1 MSKEENK
8 KYISTYTTKEVTE
21 FLKSLGLEEL
31 NQKIEELQI
40 EGYDLC
46 INNDALFNSLEIL
59 NPHNLIKLK
68 KNIHLELLKELK
80 IYFSF
85 LGNLYPIQLENDP
98 NLTIENISQNISEAF
113 NIKEKFALSTM
124 DNKILSSK
132 LKFINLFLL
141 EPEKYKTIKIFNPKE
156 INNNHNIIINKNK
169 IFDTTPSPISRKSDI
184 IKKEI
189 ENFPYIYT
197 SNTNTIPNEDNQII
211 KNQINNNVEK
221 DQMINIQIR
230 EKNEFDI
237 NNINENKEQN
247 NLFSNNYQFD
257 NNRKSINIFKK
268 DSFSSPHFSPSQSYN
283 KSNQRNQ
290 KKIDILGDLSNN
302 LKLMKENLLKNNIEL
317 EFQEPLLNMEN
328 NNIYN
333 QSETLIKNQ
342 ILNSNI
348 NIDNNTQN
356 YKNFNKYSNMIS
368 EQTEQNQNL
377 YKKYKDN
384 NIKKYP
390 SSNTSLENVNDKYQ
404 NNRNINNE
412 QNKIK
417 NIITKTSEIKKKNIT
432 NS

>member
-8 KYISTYTTKEVTE
+8 KYISTYTTKEVSE

-31 NQKIEELQI
+31 NPKIEELQI

-46 INNDALFNSLEIL
+46 INNNDLFNSLEIL

-68 KNIHLELLKELK
+68 KNINLELLKELK

-113 NIKEKFALSTM
+113 NINEKFALSTM

-156 INNNHNIIINKNK
+156 TNNKIINKNK

-184 IKKEI
+184 IKKEL
-189 ENFPYIYT
+189 ENIPYTYT
-197 SNTNTIPNEDNQII
+197 SNTNTFPNEENQFI
-211 KNQINNNVEK
+211 KNQNNNKEK
-221 DQMINIQIR
+221 EQMINIQI
-230 EKNEFDI
+230 D
-237 NNINENKEQN
+237 NNYMKDNKEPN
-247 NLFSNNYQFD
+247 NYFPNNYQYD

-283 KSNQRNQ
+283 KINQRNQ
-290 KKIDILGDLSNN
+290 NKIDILGDLSNN

-317 EFQEPLLNMEN
+317 EFQEPLLNIEN

-333 QSETLIKNQ
+333 QSGALIKNQ
-342 ILNSNI
+342 ILNPDINI
-348 NIDNNTQN
+348 NNNNQIYNN
-356 YKNFNKYSNMIS
+356 YNKYSNMT
-368 EQTEQNQNL
+368 TEQNQNI

-384 NIKKYP
+384 NNLYKKYP
-390 SSNTSLENVNDKYQ
+390 TSNTSLENVNDKYQ
-404 NNRNINNE
+404 SNRNINND
-412 QNKIK
+412 QNKIQ
-417 NIITKTSEIKKKNIT
+417 NIITKTSEIKKINIT

>member
-1 MSKEENK
+1 MSKEDNY
-8 KYISTYTTKEVTE
+8 KYISTYTTKELSE

-46 INNDALFNSLEIL
+46 INNNDLFNSLKIS

-68 KNIHLELLKELK
+68 KSIDLKLLKELK

-124 DNKILSSK
+124 DNKILNSK

-156 INNNHNIIINKNK
+156 INNKIINKNK

-184 IKKEI
+184 IKKEL
-189 ENFPYIYT
+189 ENIPYTYT
-197 SNTNTIPNEDNQII
+197 SNTNTFPNEENQFI
-211 KNQINNNVEK
+211 KNQNNNKEK
-221 DQMINIQIR
+221 EQMINIQI
-230 EKNEFDI
+230 D
-237 NNINENKEQN
+237 NNYMKDNKEPN
-247 NLFSNNYQFD
+247 NYFPNNYQYD

-283 KSNQRNQ
+283 KINQRNQ
-290 KKIDILGDLSNN
+290 NKIDILGDLSNN

-317 EFQEPLLNMEN
+317 EFQEPLLNMEKN

-333 QSETLIKNQ
+333 QSGSLMKNQ

-348 NIDNNTQN
+348 
-356 YKNFNKYSNMIS
+356 
-368 EQTEQNQNL
+368 
-377 YKKYKDN
+377 
-384 NIKKYP
+384 
-390 SSNTSLENVNDKYQ
+390 
-404 NNRNINNE
+404 
-412 QNKIK
+412 
-417 NIITKTSEIKKKNIT
+417 
-432 NS
+432 

>member
-8 KYISTYTTKEVTE
+8 KYISTYTTKEVSE

-31 NQKIEELQI
+31 NPKIEELQI

-46 INNDALFNSLEIL
+46 INNNDLFNSLEIL

-68 KNIHLELLKELK
+68 KNINLELLKELK

-113 NIKEKFALSTM
+113 NINEKFALSTM

-156 INNNHNIIINKNK
+156 TNNKIINKNK

-184 IKKEI
+184 IKKEL
-189 ENFPYIYT
+189 ENIPYTYT
-197 SNTNTIPNEDNQII
+197 SNTNTFQNEENQFI
-211 KNQINNNVEK
+211 KNQNNNKEK
-221 DQMINIQIR
+221 EQMINIQI
-230 EKNEFDI
+230 D
-237 NNINENKEQN
+237 NNYMKDNKQPN
-247 NLFSNNYQFD
+247 NYFPNNYQYD

-283 KSNQRNQ
+283 KINQRNQ
-290 KKIDILGDLSNN
+290 NKIDILGDLSNN

-317 EFQEPLLNMEN
+317 EFQEPLLNIEN

-333 QSETLIKNQ
+333 QSGALIKNQ
-342 ILNSNI
+342 ILNPDINI
-348 NIDNNTQN
+348 NNNNQIYNN
-356 YKNFNKYSNMIS
+356 YNKYSNMT
-368 EQTEQNQNL
+368 TEQNQNI

-384 NIKKYP
+384 NNLYKKYP
-390 SSNTSLENVNDKYQ
+390 TSNTSLENVNDKYQ
-404 NNRNINNE
+404 TNRNINSD
-412 QNKIK
+412 QNKIQ
-417 NIITKTSEIKKKNIT
+417 NIITKSSEIKKINIT

>member
-8 KYISTYTTKEVTE
+8 KYISTYTTKEVSD

-31 NQKIEELQI
+31 NPKIEELQI

-46 INNDALFNSLEIL
+46 INNNDLFNSLKIS

-68 KNIHLELLKELK
+68 KSIDLKLLKELK

-124 DNKILSSK
+124 DNKILNSK

-156 INNNHNIIINKNK
+156 INYNQNQLINKNK
-169 IFDTTPSPISRKSDI
+169 MFDTTPSPISRKSDI
-184 IKKEI
+184 IKKEL
-189 ENFPYIYT
+189 ENFPYTYT
-197 SNTNTIPNEDNQII
+197 SNTNSFPNEENQFI
-211 KNQINNNVEK
+211 KNKINKKEK
-221 DQMINIQIR
+221 DQMINIQISER
-230 EKNEFDI
+230 NEFFK
-237 NNINENKEQN
+237 NNINDNKEQN
-247 NLFSNNYQFD
+247 NYFNNNYQFD

-268 DSFSSPHFSPSQSYN
+268 DSFSSPLFSPNQYYN
-283 KSNQRNQ
+283 KVNK
-290 KKIDILGDLSNN
+290 KKIDILGDLNNN

-317 EFQEPLLNMEN
+317 EFQEPLLNMEKN

-333 QSETLIKNQ
+333 QSGSRMKNQ

-348 NIDNNTQN
+348 
-356 YKNFNKYSNMIS
+356 
-368 EQTEQNQNL
+368 
-377 YKKYKDN
+377 
-384 NIKKYP
+384 
-390 SSNTSLENVNDKYQ
+390 
-404 NNRNINNE
+404 
-412 QNKIK
+412 
-417 NIITKTSEIKKKNIT
+417 
-432 NS
+432 

>member
-8 KYISTYTTKEVTE
+8 KYISTYTTKEVSE

-31 NQKIEELQI
+31 NPKIEELQI

-46 INNDALFNSLEIL
+46 INNNDLFNSLEIL

-68 KNIHLELLKELK
+68 KNINLELLKELK

-113 NIKEKFALSTM
+113 NINEKFALSTM

-156 INNNHNIIINKNK
+156 TNNKIINKNK

-184 IKKEI
+184 IKKEL
-189 ENFPYIYT
+189 ENIPYTYT
-197 SNTNTIPNEDNQII
+197 SNTNTFPNEENQFI
-211 KNQINNNVEK
+211 KNQNNNKEK
-221 DQMINIQIR
+221 EQMINIQI
-230 EKNEFDI
+230 D
-237 NNINENKEQN
+237 NNYMKDNKQPN
-247 NLFSNNYQFD
+247 NYFPNNYQYD

-283 KSNQRNQ
+283 KINQRNQ
-290 KKIDILGDLSNN
+290 NKIDILGDLSNN

-317 EFQEPLLNMEN
+317 EFQEPLLNIEN

-333 QSETLIKNQ
+333 QSGALIKNQ
-342 ILNSNI
+342 ILNPDINI
-348 NIDNNTQN
+348 NNNNQIYNN
-356 YKNFNKYSNMIS
+356 YNKYSNMT
-368 EQTEQNQNL
+368 TEQNQNI

-384 NIKKYP
+384 NNLYKKYP
-390 SSNTSLENVNDKYQ
+390 TSNTSLENVNDKYQ
-404 NNRNINNE
+404 TNRNINSD
-412 QNKIK
+412 QNKIQ
-417 NIITKTSEIKKKNIT
+417 NIITKSSEIKKINIT

>member
-8 KYISTYTTKEVTE
+8 KYISTYTTKEVSE

-31 NQKIEELQI
+31 NPKIEELQI

-46 INNDALFNSLEIL
+46 INNNDLFNSLEIL

-68 KNIHLELLKELK
+68 KNINLELLKELK

-113 NIKEKFALSTM
+113 NINEKFALSTM

-156 INNNHNIIINKNK
+156 TNNKIINKNK

-184 IKKEI
+184 IKKEL
-189 ENFPYIYT
+189 ENIPYTYT
-197 SNTNTIPNEDNQII
+197 SNTNTFQNEENQFI
-211 KNQINNNVEK
+211 KNQNNNKEK
-221 DQMINIQIR
+221 EQMINIQI
-230 EKNEFDI
+230 D
-237 NNINENKEQN
+237 NNYMKDNKQPN
-247 NLFSNNYQFD
+247 NYFPNNYQYD

-283 KSNQRNQ
+283 KINQRNQ
-290 KKIDILGDLSNN
+290 NKIDILGDLSNN

-317 EFQEPLLNMEN
+317 EFQEPLLNIEN

-333 QSETLIKNQ
+333 QSGALIKNQ
-342 ILNSNI
+342 ILNPDINI
-348 NIDNNTQN
+348 NNNNQIYNN
-356 YKNFNKYSNMIS
+356 YNKFSNMT
-368 EQTEQNQNL
+368 TEQNQNI

-384 NIKKYP
+384 NNLYKKYP
-390 SSNTSLENVNDKYQ
+390 TSNTSLENVNDKYQ
-404 NNRNINNE
+404 TNRNINSD
-412 QNKIK
+412 QNKIQ
-417 NIITKTSEIKKKNIT
+417 NIITKSSEIKKINIT

>member
-8 KYISTYTTKEVTE
+8 KYISTYTTKEVSE

-31 NQKIEELQI
+31 NPKIEELQI

-46 INNDALFNSLEIL
+46 INNNDLFNSLEIL

-68 KNIHLELLKELK
+68 KNINLELLKELK

-113 NIKEKFALSTM
+113 NINEKFALSTM

-156 INNNHNIIINKNK
+156 TNNKIINKNK

-184 IKKEI
+184 IKKEL
-189 ENFPYIYT
+189 ENIPYTYT
-197 SNTNTIPNEDNQII
+197 SNTNTFPNEDNQFI
-211 KNQINNNVEK
+211 KNQNNNKEK
-221 DQMINIQIR
+221 EQMINIQI
-230 EKNEFDI
+230 D
-237 NNINENKEQN
+237 NNYMKDNKQPN
-247 NLFSNNYQFD
+247 NYFPNNYQYD

-283 KSNQRNQ
+283 KINQRNQ
-290 KKIDILGDLSNN
+290 NKIDILGDLSNN

-317 EFQEPLLNMEN
+317 EFQEPLLNIEN

-333 QSETLIKNQ
+333 QSGALIKNQ
-342 ILNSNI
+342 ILNPDINI
-348 NIDNNTQN
+348 NNNNQIYNN
-356 YKNFNKYSNMIS
+356 YNKYSNMT
-368 EQTEQNQNL
+368 TEQNQNI

-384 NIKKYP
+384 NNLYKKYP
-390 SSNTSLENVNDKYQ
+390 TSNTSLENVNDKYQ
-404 NNRNINNE
+404 SNRNINND
-412 QNKIK
+412 QNKIQ
-417 NIITKTSEIKKKNIT
+417 NIITKTSEIKKINII

>member
-8 KYISTYTTKEVTE
+8 KYISTYTTKEVSE

-31 NQKIEELQI
+31 NPKIEELQI

-46 INNDALFNSLEIL
+46 INNNDLFNSLEIL

-68 KNIHLELLKELK
+68 KNINLELLKELK

-113 NIKEKFALSTM
+113 NINEKFALSTM

-156 INNNHNIIINKNK
+156 TNNKIINKNK

-184 IKKEI
+184 IKKEL
-189 ENFPYIYT
+189 ENIPYTYT
-197 SNTNTIPNEDNQII
+197 SNTNTFQNEENQFI
-211 KNQINNNVEK
+211 KNQNNNKEK
-221 DQMINIQIR
+221 EQMINIQI
-230 EKNEFDI
+230 D
-237 NNINENKEQN
+237 NNYMKDNKQPN
-247 NLFSNNYQFD
+247 NYFPNNYQYD

-283 KSNQRNQ
+283 KINQRNQ
-290 KKIDILGDLSNN
+290 NKIDILGDLSNN

-317 EFQEPLLNMEN
+317 EFQEPLLNIEN

-333 QSETLIKNQ
+333 QSGALIKNH
-342 ILNSNI
+342 ILNPDINI
-348 NIDNNTQN
+348 NNNNQIYNN
-356 YKNFNKYSNMIS
+356 YNKYSNMT
-368 EQTEQNQNL
+368 TEQNQNI

-384 NIKKYP
+384 NNLYKKYP
-390 SSNTSLENVNDKYQ
+390 TSNTSLENVNDKYQ
-404 NNRNINNE
+404 TNRNINSD
-412 QNKIK
+412 QNKIQ
-417 NIITKTSEIKKKNIT
+417 NIITKSSEIKKINIT

>member
-8 KYISTYTTKEVTE
+8 KYISTYTTKEVSE

-31 NQKIEELQI
+31 NPKIEELQI

-46 INNDALFNSLEIL
+46 INNNDLFNSLEIL

-68 KNIHLELLKELK
+68 KNINLELLKELK

-113 NIKEKFALSTM
+113 NINEKFALSTM

-156 INNNHNIIINKNK
+156 TNNKIINKNK

-184 IKKEI
+184 IKKEL
-189 ENFPYIYT
+189 ENIPYTYT
-197 SNTNTIPNEDNQII
+197 SNTNTFQNEENQFI
-211 KNQINNNVEK
+211 KNQNNNKEK
-221 DQMINIQIR
+221 EQMINIQI
-230 EKNEFDI
+230 D
-237 NNINENKEQN
+237 NNYMKDNKEPN
-247 NLFSNNYQFD
+247 NYFPNNYQYD

-283 KSNQRNQ
+283 KINQRNQ
-290 KKIDILGDLSNN
+290 NKIDILGDLSNN

-317 EFQEPLLNMEN
+317 EFQEPLLNIEN

-333 QSETLIKNQ
+333 QSGALIKNQ
-342 ILNSNI
+342 ILNPDINI
-348 NIDNNTQN
+348 NNNNQIYNN
-356 YKNFNKYSNMIS
+356 YNKYSNMT
-368 EQTEQNQNL
+368 TEQNQNI

-384 NIKKYP
+384 NNLYKKYP
-390 SSNTSLENVNDKYQ
+390 TSNTSLENVNDKYQ
-404 NNRNINNE
+404 SNRNINND
-412 QNKIK
+412 QNKIQ
-417 NIITKTSEIKKKNIT
+417 NIITKTSEIKKINIT

>member
-8 KYISTYTTKEVTE
+8 KYISTYTTKEVSE

-31 NQKIEELQI
+31 NPKIEELQI

-46 INNDALFNSLEIL
+46 INNNDLFNSLEIL

-68 KNIHLELLKELK
+68 KNINLELLKELK

-113 NIKEKFALSTM
+113 NINEKFALSTM

-156 INNNHNIIINKNK
+156 TNNKIINKNK

-184 IKKEI
+184 IKKEL
-189 ENFPYIYT
+189 ENIPYTYT
-197 SNTNTIPNEDNQII
+197 SNTNTFPNEENQFI
-211 KNQINNNVEK
+211 KNQNNNKEK
-221 DQMINIQIR
+221 EQMINIQI
-230 EKNEFDI
+230 D
-237 NNINENKEQN
+237 NNYMKDNKEPN
-247 NLFSNNYQFD
+247 NYFPNNYQYD

-283 KSNQRNQ
+283 KINQRNQ
-290 KKIDILGDLSNN
+290 NKIDILGDLSNN

-317 EFQEPLLNMEN
+317 EFQEPLLNIEN

-333 QSETLIKNQ
+333 QSGALIKNQ
-342 ILNSNI
+342 ILNPDINI
-348 NIDNNTQN
+348 NNNNQIYNN
-356 YKNFNKYSNMIS
+356 YNKYSNMT
-368 EQTEQNQNL
+368 TEQNQNI

-384 NIKKYP
+384 NNLYKKYP
-390 SSNTSLENVNDKYQ
+390 TSNTSLENVNDKYQ
-404 NNRNINNE
+404 SNRNINND
-412 QNKIK
+412 QNKIQ
-417 NIITKTSEIKKKNIT
+417 NIITKTSEIKKINII

>member
-8 KYISTYTTKEVTE
+8 KYISTYTTKEVSE

-80 IYFSF
+80 INFSF
-85 LGNLYPIQLENDP
+85 LGNLYQIQLEYDP

-156 INNNHNIIINKNK
+156 TNNKIINKNK

-197 SNTNTIPNEDNQII
+197 SNTNTIPNEENQII
-211 KNQINNNVEK
+211 KNQSNNNTEK
-221 DQMINIQIR
+221 EQMINIQIR
-230 EKNEFDI
+230 EKNEFDNI
-237 NNINENKEQN
+237 NINENKEQN

-283 KSNQRNQ
+283 HSYQRNQ
-290 KKIDILGDLSNN
+290 KKIDILGDLRA
-302 LKLMKENLLKNNIEL
+302 KCKHKCKCARRVI
-317 EFQEPLLNMEN
+317 
-328 NNIYN
+328 
-333 QSETLIKNQ
+333 
-342 ILNSNI
+342 
-348 NIDNNTQN
+348 
-356 YKNFNKYSNMIS
+356 
-368 EQTEQNQNL
+368 
-377 YKKYKDN
+377 
-384 NIKKYP
+384 
-390 SSNTSLENVNDKYQ
+390 
-404 NNRNINNE
+404 
-412 QNKIK
+412 
-417 NIITKTSEIKKKNIT
+417 
-432 NS
+432 

>member
-8 KYISTYTTKEVTE
+8 KYISTYTTKEVSE

-31 NQKIEELQI
+31 NPKIEELQI

-46 INNDALFNSLEIL
+46 INNNDLFNSLEIL

-68 KNIHLELLKELK
+68 KNINLELLKELK

-113 NIKEKFALSTM
+113 NINEKFALSTM

-156 INNNHNIIINKNK
+156 INYNQNQLINKNK
-169 IFDTTPSPISRKSDI
+169 MFDTTPSPISRKSDI
-184 IKKEI
+184 IKKEL
-189 ENFPYIYT
+189 ENIPYTYT
-197 SNTNTIPNEDNQII
+197 SNTNTFQNEENQFI
-211 KNQINNNVEK
+211 KNQNNNKEK
-221 DQMINIQIR
+221 EQMINIQI
-230 EKNEFDI
+230 D
-237 NNINENKEQN
+237 NNYMKDNKEPN
-247 NLFSNNYQFD
+247 NYFPNNYQYD

-283 KSNQRNQ
+283 KINQRNQ
-290 KKIDILGDLSNN
+290 NKIDILGDLSNN

-317 EFQEPLLNMEN
+317 EFQEPLLNIEN

-333 QSETLIKNQ
+333 QSGALIKNQ
-342 ILNSNI
+342 ILNPDINI
-348 NIDNNTQN
+348 NNNNQIYNN
-356 YKNFNKYSNMIS
+356 YNKYSNMT
-368 EQTEQNQNL
+368 TEQNQNI

-384 NIKKYP
+384 NNLYKKYP
-390 SSNTSLENVNDKYQ
+390 TSNTSLENVNDKYQ
-404 NNRNINNE
+404 TNRNINSD
-412 QNKIK
+412 QNKIQ
-417 NIITKTSEIKKKNIT
+417 NIITKSSEIKKINIT